1 MSLSALDYSFYAF
14 VLMGAFAVRSAAGF
28 GAVLI
33 AIPMLAFVM
42 PMSTAVSIGSA
53 LTAITSIHQLGR
65 GWRRVDWR
73 QFATI
78 ASYTAVGI
86 VLGFYVFALLNEDV
100 LRRCF
105 GVFLVVYAL
114 YALWTA
120 KSPVFLPRRWHGVLA
135 AVTGISGGF
144 IGALFGAGV
153 GPIYVIYFNTLRLER
168 EVFRVTMTTVA
179 LIGGLT
185 RITGYA
191 GMGFY
196 SRSTFVLLAVGLPM
210 VIVGSWLGDRV
221 VRRLNP
227 QHFGVFIGALIL
239 LSGVALLLK

>member
-1 MSLSALDYSFYAF
+1 LSAFDYSFYAL

-33 AIPMLAFVM
+33 AVPMLALVM
-42 PMSTAVSIGSA
+42 PMSAAVSIGSA
-53 LTAITSIHQLGR
+53 LTAITSVHQLGR
-65 GWRRVDWR
+65 GWRNIAWR
-73 QFATI
+73 EFTRI
-78 ASYTAVGI
+78 AFYTAIGI
-86 VLGFYVFALLNEDV
+86 ALGFYVFALLNEDV
-100 LRRCF
+100 LRRSF
-105 GVFLVVYAL
+105 GVFLVLYAL

-120 KSPVFLPRRWHGVLA
+120 KAPVVLPTRWHGVLA

-153 GPIYVIYFNTLRLER
+153 GPIYVIYFNALRLER

-196 SRSTFVLLAVGLPM
+196 QRSTLVLLAVGLPM
-210 VIVGSWLGDRV
+210 VIIGSWLGDRV

-227 QHFGVFIGALIL
+227 QHFGVFIGGLIL
-239 LSGVALLLK
+239 LSGIALLLK

>member
-1 MSLSALDYSFYAF
+1 MSSFGYAFYAF

-33 AIPMLAFVM
+33 AVPMLAFVM
-42 PMSTAVSIGSA
+42 PMSAAVSVASA

-65 GWRRVDWR
+65 GWRHIAWR
-73 QFATI
+73 EFVTV
-78 ASYTAVGI
+78 SLYTAVGI
-86 VLGFYVFALLNEDV
+86 AAGFYVFALLDEHA
-100 LRRCF
+100 LRRWL
-105 GVFLVVYAL
+105 GGFLVLYAL

-120 KSPVFLPRRWHGVLA
+120 KAPIVLSRRWHGVLA
-135 AVTGISGGF
+135 AATGISGGF

-153 GPIYVIYFNTLRLER
+153 GPIYVIYFNTLRLEK

-196 SRSTFVLLAVGLPM
+196 QRSTLVLLAVGLPM
-210 VIVGSWLGDRV
+210 VVIGSWLGDRL
-221 VRRLNP
+221 VRRLDP
-227 QHFGVFIGALIL
+227 QHFGVFIGGLIL
-239 LSGVALLLK
+239 LSGIALLLK

>member
-1 MSLSALDYSFYAF
+1 MSAFGYSFYAL
-14 VLMGAFAVRSAAGF
+14 VLIGAFAVRSAAGF

-33 AIPMLAFVM
+33 AVPMLAFVM
-42 PMSTAVSIGSA
+42 PMSAAVSIGSA

-65 GWRRVDWR
+65 GWRHIAWR
-73 QFATI
+73 EFVTI
-78 ASYTAVGI
+78 TAYTAVGI
-86 VLGFYVFALLNEDV
+86 ALGFYVFAMLNEGI
-100 LRRCF
+100 LRRWF
-105 GVFLVVYAL
+105 GVFLVLYAL

-120 KSPVFLPRRWHGVLA
+120 RHPVFLSRRWHGLLA
-135 AVTGISGGF
+135 AATGISGGF

-153 GPIYVIYFNTLRLER
+153 GPIYVIYFSTVRLER
-168 EVFRVTMTTVA
+168 EAFRVTMTTVA

-196 SRSTFVLLAVGLPM
+196 QRSTFVLLAIGLPM
-210 VIVGSWLGDRV
+210 VVIGSWLGDRV

-227 QHFGVFIGALIL
+227 QHFGVFIGGLIL

>member
-1 MSLSALDYSFYAF
+1 LSALDYLFYAI

-33 AIPMLAFVM
+33 AVPMLAFVM

-53 LTAITSIHQLGR
+53 LTAITSVHQLGR
-65 GWRRVDWR
+65 GWRHIAWR
-73 QFATI
+73 EFRTI
-78 ASYTAVGI
+78 SLYTAVGI
-86 VLGFYVFALLNEDV
+86 ALGFYVFALLDEDL
-100 LRRCF
+100 LRRWF
-105 GVFLVVYAL
+105 GGFLVLYAL

-120 KSPVFLPRRWHGVLA
+120 KAPVVLPTRWHGVLA
-135 AVTGISGGF
+135 AATGISGGF

-153 GPIYVIYFNTLRLER
+153 GPIYVIYFNTLRLEK

-196 SRSTFVLLAVGLPM
+196 QRSTLLLLAVGLPM
-210 VIVGSWLGDRV
+210 VIIGSWLGDRV

-227 QHFGVFIGALIL
+227 QHFGVFIGGLIL

>member
-1 MSLSALDYSFYAF
+1 MLSSLDYAFYAF

-33 AIPMLAFVM
+33 AVPMLAFVM
-42 PMSTAVSIGSA
+42 PMSTAVSVASA

-65 GWRRVDWR
+65 GWRHIAWR
-73 QFATI
+73 EFATI
-78 ASYTAVGI
+78 SLYTAVGI
-86 VLGFYVFALLNEDV
+86 AAGFYIIARLNEDN
-100 LRRCF
+100 LRRWL
-105 GVFLVVYAL
+105 GGFLVLYAL

-120 KSPVFLPRRWHGVLA
+120 KSPVILSRRWHGVLA
-135 AVTGISGGF
+135 AATGISGGF
-144 IGALFGAGV
+144 VGALFGAGV
-153 GPIYVIYFNTLRLER
+153 GPIYVIYFNTLRLEK

-179 LIGGLT
+179 LLGGLT

-196 SRSTFVLLAVGLPM
+196 QRSTILLLALGLPM
-210 VIVGSWLGDRV
+210 VVVGSWLGDRV

-227 QHFGVFIGALIL
+227 QSFGVFIGVLIL
-239 LSGVALLLK
+239 LSGIALLLK

>member
-1 MSLSALDYSFYAF
+1 LSFLDFLFYAF

-33 AIPMLAFVM
+33 AVPMLAFVM

-65 GWRRVDWR
+65 GWRHIAWR
-73 QFATI
+73 EFATI

-86 VLGFYVFALLNEDV
+86 ALGFYVFAMLNEDI

-105 GVFLVVYAL
+105 GGFLVLYAL

-120 KSPVFLPRRWHGVLA
+120 KSPVVLPTRWHGPLA
-135 AVTGISGGF
+135 AATGISGGF

-153 GPIYVIYFNTLRLER
+153 GPIYVIYFNSLSLER
-168 EVFRVTMTTVA
+168 DAFRVTMTTVA

-196 SRSTFVLLAVGLPM
+196 SRSTLVLLAVGLPM
-210 VIVGSWLGDRV
+210 VVIGSWLGDRV

>member
-1 MSLSALDYSFYAF
+1 LSFLGYAFYAL
-14 VLMGAFAVRSAAGF
+14 VLVGAFAVRSAAGF

-33 AIPMLAFVM
+33 AVPMLAFVM
-42 PMSTAVSIGSA
+42 PMSAAVSIGSA
-53 LTAITSIHQLGR
+53 LTAITSIHHLGR
-65 GWRRVDWR
+65 GWRHIAWR
-73 QFATI
+73 EFATI
-78 ASYTAVGI
+78 ALYTAVGI
-86 VLGFYVFALLNEDV
+86 ALGFYVFALLNEDV

-105 GVFLVVYAL
+105 GVFLVLYAL

-120 KSPVFLPRRWHGVLA
+120 KAPIFLPRRWHGILA
-135 AVTGISGGF
+135 AATGISGGF

-153 GPIYVIYFNTLRLER
+153 GPIYVIYFNTLCLER

-179 LIGGLT
+179 LVGGLT

-196 SRSTFVLLAVGLPM
+196 SRSTLLLLGIGLPM
-210 VIVGSWLGDRV
+210 VVIGSWLGDRI

-227 QHFGVFIGALIL
+227 QHFGLFIGGLIL
-239 LSGVALLLK
+239 LSGIALLVK